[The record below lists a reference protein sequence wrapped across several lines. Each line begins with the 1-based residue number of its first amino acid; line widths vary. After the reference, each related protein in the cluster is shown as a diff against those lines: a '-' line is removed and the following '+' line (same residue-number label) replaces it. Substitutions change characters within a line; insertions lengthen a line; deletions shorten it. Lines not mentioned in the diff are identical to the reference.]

1 MKDFLM
7 INGRFM
13 DDKCKIYEG
22 FTVALGGIYGGF
34 MVKLWL
40 I

>member
-1 MKDFLM
+1 M

-22 FTVALGGIYGGF
+22 FTVALGGSYVGF